1 MQSGLS
7 HRKDRRANALQELN
21 ADLQKQNERELEHL
35 EEGQELSADQTA
47 TLQPQVGNQ
56 AILNLLNR
64 LSDASHSISNVELEE
79 EQEEEA
85 QEQEQEEDLE
95 SELELRHLSSGGG
108 GGGGGASG
116 NPWEVGHLF
125 GGEDDDPV
133 DAPRRPQHRRAATRG
148 DPSALKDPF
157 EEEYPEGLSSDDLAG
172 IDAALGPVAPRA
184 DRPRWGD
191 ARYQAVEGALL
202 DPARLGRPA
211 LTPESLVGYG
221 GPQDPLGRAAEIGRF
236 LSRLDPEAAVAAL
249 LVGPA
254 PVLMTGA
261 SGYAGAAARLASL
274 AVCAEAAEGGETDT
288 DAAVALALV
297 RDAWP
302 TAVEAAREAAR
313 RGRLHAPLIVAM
325 VLGEPVSLPAA
336 RARLVPPSR
345 LGGQALER
353 VLPKSFIPVIPV
365 LKIDLP
371 QAQPILNDALAAADA
386 VLARMT
392 GGHDPQDA
400 PALPILTPEA
410 LRPILSAANALIS
423 ALGKAQVEAAAAAI
437 AVRKIRPD
445 APIRS
450 PLAHTDRALR
460 ELARGVIKAGRSLER
475 NQGQPLMQ
483 SRKPA
488 ERAIIALRDS
498 AAALDALRSWVF
510 ATLAGALHAETT

>member
-21 ADLQKQNERELEHL
+21 ADLQEQNQRELEHL

-64 LSDASHSISNVELEE
+64 LSDASSSISSVELEE

-85 QEQEQEEDLE
+85 QEHEEELE
-95 SELELRHLSSGGG
+95 SEMELRHLSSGGG
-108 GGGGGASG
+108 GGGGGTAA

-125 GGEDDDPV
+125 GGEDDNPA
-133 DAPRRPQHRRAATRG
+133 DAPQRPQRRRAATRG
-148 DPSALKDPF
+148 EAGALTDPF
-157 EEEYPEGLSSDDLAG
+157 EEEYPEGLSSNDLAG
-172 IDAALGPVAPRA
+172 INAALGPTAPRTE
-184 DRPRWGD
+184 RPRWGD

-202 DPARLGRPA
+202 DPARLGRPE

-254 PVLMTGA
+254 PALMTGA

-274 AVCAEAAEGGETDT
+274 AVCAEASEGGESDT

-302 TAVEAAREAAR
+302 RAVDAARDAAR
-313 RGRLHAPLIVAM
+313 RGRLHAPLIVAI

-353 VLPKSFIPVIPV
+353 VLPRTFIPVIPG
-365 LKIDLP
+365 LKFDLP
-371 QAQPILNDALAAADA
+371 PAQPILNDALAAADA

-392 GGHDPQDA
+392 GGHDPQDP
-400 PALPILTPEA
+400 PALPTLTQEA
-410 LRPILSAANALIS
+410 LRPVLSAANTLLS

-475 NQGQPLMQ
+475 NQGRPLMQ

-488 ERAIIALRDS
+488 ERAIAALRDS